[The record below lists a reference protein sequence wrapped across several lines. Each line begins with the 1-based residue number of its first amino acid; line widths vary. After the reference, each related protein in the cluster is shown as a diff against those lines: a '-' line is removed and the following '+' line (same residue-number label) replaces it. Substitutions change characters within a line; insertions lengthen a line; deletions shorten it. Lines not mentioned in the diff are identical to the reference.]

1 MIRLNVGG
9 RELALAFTLGA
20 MDKIEERIGQ
30 AVDIN
35 NVRATV
41 VEQTTDR
48 KKLVEIL
55 AILAEE
61 GEAIEGRDDGVD
73 KAWVLRHL
81 RPGMLPR
88 AQIAIL
94 GAVAEGMS
102 MESAEGEDDQEIDA
116 VLEEIRKKAAPR
128 GLQHE

>member
-1 MIRLNVGG
+1 MIKFSVGG

-20 MDKIEERIGQ
+20 MDKIEERLGQ
-30 AVDIN
+30 PVDIN
-35 NVRATV
+35 NVKESV

-48 KKLVEIL
+48 KKLVEML
-55 AILAEE
+55 TILAEE
-61 GEAIEGRDDGVD
+61 GEAIMGSDDGVD
-73 KAWVLRHL
+73 KSWIMSHL

-102 MESAEGEDDQEIDA
+102 MESADGDEDKEIDV
-116 VLEEIRKKAAPR
+116 VLEEIKKKAAPR
-128 GLQHE
+128 E

>member
-1 MIRLNVGG
+1 MIKFSVGG

-20 MDKIEERIGQ
+20 MDKIEARLGQ
-30 AVDIN
+30 PVDIN
-35 NVRATV
+35 NVKESV

-48 KKLVEIL
+48 KKLVEML
-55 AILAEE
+55 TILAEE
-61 GEAIEGRDDGVD
+61 GEAIIGRDDGVD
-73 KAWVLRHL
+73 KSWIMSHL

-102 MESAEGEDDQEIDA
+102 MESADGDEDKEIDV
-116 VLEEIRKKAAPR
+116 VLEEIKKKAAPR
-128 GLQHE
+128 E

>member
-1 MIRLNVGG
+1 MIKFSVGG

-20 MDKIEERIGQ
+20 MDKIEERLGQ
-30 AVDIN
+30 PVDIN
-35 NVRATV
+35 NVKESV

-48 KKLVEIL
+48 KKLVEML
-55 AILAEE
+55 TILAEE
-61 GEAIEGRDDGVD
+61 GEAIIGRDDGVD
-73 KAWVLRHL
+73 KSWIMSHL

-102 MESAEGEDDQEIDA
+102 MESADGDEDKEIDV
-116 VLEEIRKKAAPR
+116 VLEEIKKKAAPR
-128 GLQHE
+128 E